1 MPWLHII
8 EVLTLLAKD
17 LSSLQI
23 SIFFLETEC
32 ILPFPR
38 SSSIFW
44 SKPTYIKHMAGVEK
58 ETHSYKFNWLSI
70 PDLYE
75 KKKKEKN
82 EINGYSK
89 ESCFCDLF

>member
-1 MPWLHII
+1 
-8 EVLTLLAKD
+8 
-17 LSSLQI
+17 
-23 SIFFLETEC
+23 
-32 ILPFPR
+32 
-38 SSSIFW
+38 
-44 SKPTYIKHMAGVEK
+44 MAGVEK

-75 KKKKEKN
+75 KKKKK

>member
-1 MPWLHII
+1 
-8 EVLTLLAKD
+8 
-17 LSSLQI
+17 
-23 SIFFLETEC
+23 
-32 ILPFPR
+32 
-38 SSSIFW
+38 
-44 SKPTYIKHMAGVEK
+44 MAGVEK